1 MIGTIQI
8 KCSAHNPSMPLCPV
22 FAFQDSYQQV
32 RISDVPKKIGDWSI
46 KRVEVECQFPDN
58 KVGKFDCSLI
68 GGVWATTISAC
79 STAGTTTNGFVVNGY
94 DENGNKYVLGKSDL
108 YIMTNDSRIVPQ
120 KELVVVNILPN
131 KPDAPHIGDIVFVDG
146 KFEIYDGE
154 KWISNEYIESEDGK
168 KRIYGNGD
176 VFALTSGTESW
187 TKVGELALKSDIP
200 HVPTRTSEL
209 ENDSDFANKD
219 FVNSSIATNTAN
231 FKGTFNNESEFPTE
245 ATNNDYLFWKTVD
258 EDGNTIY
265 KRYKY
270 IASTSTWTYEYTLN
284 NSSFTAEQW
293 ATINGGPYATQTSL
307 NDKQDKLP
315 YNDVWDVYDV
325 GCWNAVNATKD
336 VNGNFIDETYATK
349 EELNNAIGNV
359 LTQEEF

>member
-1 MIGTIQI
+1 
-8 KCSAHNPSMPLCPV
+8 MPLCHV

-79 STAGTTTNGFVVNGY
+79 STAGTSKNGFVVNGY

-176 VFALTSGTESW
+176 VFALSLGAGTYGAW
-187 TKVGELALKSDIP
+187 TDTNGN
-200 HVPTRTSEL
+200 TRTDLHIEL
-209 ENDSDFANKD
+209 VDSS
-219 FVNSSIATNTAN
+219 V
-231 FKGTFNNESEFPTE
+231 P
-245 ATNNDYLFWKTVD
+245 L
-258 EDGNTIY
+258 
-265 KRYKY
+265 Y
-270 IASTSTWTYEYTLN
+270 IWTD
-284 NSSFTAEQW
+284 SGFQ
-293 ATINGGPYATQTSL
+293 
-307 NDKQDKLP
+307 
-315 YNDVWDVYDV
+315 
-325 GCWNAVNATKD
+325 
-336 VNGNFIDETYATK
+336 F
-349 EELNNAIGNV
+349 
-359 LTQEEF
+359 

>member
-22 FAFQDSYQQV
+22 FAFQESYQQV
-32 RISDVPKKIGDWSI
+32 RISDVPKKIGEWSI

-79 STAGTTTNGFVVNGY
+79 STAGTTKNGFVVNGY
-94 DENGNKYVLGKSDL
+94 DENGNKYILGKSDL

-131 KPDAPHIGDIVFVDG
+131 KPDAPHVGDIVFVDG

-176 VFALTSGTESW
+176 VRTLSSAPGTYGPWTDANGNTRTDLHIELVDSSVPLYIWTDSGFQFQSVPFHSLEEAQTATGFLESSPNAGTYWTRTYTPGTESW
-187 TKVGELALKSDIP
+187 TKVDEIALKSDIP

-209 ENDSDFANKD
+209 ENDSDFATKTELD
-219 FVNSSIATNTAN
+219 TVNQNLTTTVLDMQKELDQKATKTELEQLSAVVGTAN
-231 FKGTFNNESEFPTE
+231 TQLEE
-245 ATNNDYLFWKTVD
+245 
-258 EDGNTIY
+258 
-265 KRYKY
+265 
-270 IASTSTWTYEYTLN
+270 IA
-284 NSSFTAEQW
+284 
-293 ATINGGPYATQTSL
+293 
-307 NDKQDKLP
+307 
-315 YNDVWDVYDV
+315 
-325 GCWNAVNATKD
+325 
-336 VNGNFIDETYATK
+336 
-349 EELNNAIGNV
+349 
-359 LTQEEF
+359 

>member
-79 STAGTTTNGFVVNGY
+79 STAGTSKNGFVVNGY

-154 KWISNEYIESEDGK
+154 KWFYTSYIESEDGTQ
-168 KRIYGNGD
+168 RIYGNGD
-176 VFALTSGTESW
+176 VSTLSSAPGTYGPWTDEDGNVDETWHVIEVSASVFAWSSDDGYRISRDRYGSREEAQNAKKFTSTDNVVW
-187 TKVGELALKSDIP
+187 TKPYTPGSQSWFKEGELALKSDIP
-200 HVPTRTSEL
+200 TKTSQL
-209 ENDSDFANKD
+209 EN
-219 FVNSSIATNTAN
+219 NSNLLS
-231 FKGTFNNESEFPTE
+231 
-245 ATNNDYLFWKTVD
+245 
-258 EDGNTIY
+258 
-265 KRYKY
+265 
-270 IASTSTWTYEYTLN
+270 
-284 NSSFTAEQW
+284 
-293 ATINGGPYATQTSL
+293 
-307 NDKQDKLP
+307 
-315 YNDVWDVYDV
+315 
-325 GCWNAVNATKD
+325 ATKTADGYYNIDTNKSYMAVVD
-336 VNGNFIDETYATK
+336 VMGREFMTEYATK
-349 EELNNAIGNV
+349 TELDTVNRNLTTAVLDMQKELDQKATIEYVDDAIGNV

>member
-68 GGVWATTISAC
+68 GGVWATTISSC
-79 STAGTTTNGFVVNGY
+79 SMAGTTTNGFVVNGY

-131 KPDAPHIGDIVFVDG
+131 KPDAPHVGDIVFVDG

-154 KWISNEYIESEDGK
+154 KWFYTSYIESEDGTQ
-168 KRIYGNGD
+168 RIYGNGD
-176 VFALTSGTESW
+176 VRTLSSAPGTYGPWTDKDGNVDESW
-187 TKVGELALKSDIP
+187 RVSEISSSVFSWISDNGNGVSQEIWSSREEAQNAKSFTTYAGAVWTRSYIPGAETWTKDGELALKSDIP
-200 HVPTRTSEL
+200 NGLATQEYVDQKLSSYVSKTDVVPSETNQGAAENAVRAVYASYDGDGNSIEFFYAKQTDL
-209 ENDSDFANKD
+209 EALSA
-219 FVNSSIATNTAN
+219 VVGTAN
-231 FKGTFNNESEFPTE
+231 TQLEE
-245 ATNNDYLFWKTVD
+245 
-258 EDGNTIY
+258 
-265 KRYKY
+265 
-270 IASTSTWTYEYTLN
+270 IA
-284 NSSFTAEQW
+284 
-293 ATINGGPYATQTSL
+293 
-307 NDKQDKLP
+307 
-315 YNDVWDVYDV
+315 
-325 GCWNAVNATKD
+325 
-336 VNGNFIDETYATK
+336 
-349 EELNNAIGNV
+349 
-359 LTQEEF
+359 

>member
-8 KCSAHNPSMPLCPV
+8 KCSAHSPQMPLCPV

-32 RISDVPKKIGDWSI
+32 RISDVPKKIGEWSI

-79 STAGTTTNGFVVNGY
+79 STAGTSKNGFVVNGY

-131 KPDAPHIGDIVFVDG
+131 KPDAPHVGDIVFVDG

-154 KWISNEYIESEDGK
+154 KWISNEYIESEDGQQ
-168 KRIYGNGD
+168 RIYGNGD
-176 VFALTSGTESW
+176 VRTLSSTPGTYGPWTSVVDGTVDQTWHVVEAGANLWCWENSLGVRSQSFYGEETALQATAFIVQNTKEVWTRTHTPGTESW
-187 TKVGELALKSDIP
+187 TKVGEIALKSDIP
-200 HVPTRTSEL
+200 TKTSQL
-209 ENDSDFANKD
+209 ENDRNFATKTELDTLNRNLTTALVKY
-219 FVNSSIATNTAN
+219 INTA
-231 FKGTFNNESEFPTE
+231 
-245 ATNNDYLFWKTVD
+245 V
-258 EDGNTIY
+258 
-265 KRYKY
+265 
-270 IASTSTWTYEYTLN
+270 LN
-284 NSSFTAEQW
+284 MQKELDQ
-293 ATINGGPYATQTSL
+293 
-307 NDKQDKLP
+307 K
-315 YNDVWDVYDV
+315 
-325 GCWNAVNATKD
+325 ATKTELD
-336 VNGNFIDETYATK
+336 TVNRNLTTAVLDMQVELDKKASK
-349 EELNNAIGNV
+349 EYVDDSIGNV

>member
-22 FAFQDSYQQV
+22 FAFQDSYQQI
-32 RISDVPKKIGDWSI
+32 RICDVPKKIGDWSI

-108 YIMTNDSRIVPQ
+108 YIITNDSRIVPQ
-120 KELVVVNILPN
+120 KELLVVNILPN

-176 VFALTSGTESW
+176 VFALSLGAGTYGPWTDKDGNVDDTWRVVEVVDSTFWYIRGYDWGDRSVEEWPSREAAENAKTFHTSDGNVW
-187 TKVGELALKSDIP
+187 TKPYIRELD
-200 HVPTRTSEL
+200 
-209 ENDSDFANKD
+209 
-219 FVNSSIATNTAN
+219 
-231 FKGTFNNESEFPTE
+231 
-245 ATNNDYLFWKTVD
+245 
-258 EDGNTIY
+258 
-265 KRYKY
+265 
-270 IASTSTWTYEYTLN
+270 
-284 NSSFTAEQW
+284 
-293 ATINGGPYATQTSL
+293 
-307 NDKQDKLP
+307 
-315 YNDVWDVYDV
+315 
-325 GCWNAVNATKD
+325 
-336 VNGNFIDETYATK
+336 
-349 EELNNAIGNV
+349 
-359 LTQEEF
+359 